1 LNLNFLVRELSSQA
15 LGVGQLSQLGLLD
28 IVDSHE
34 LVMLHLQLA
43 AELFECTQFGLGYL
57 VLVLRFTQRKFKL
70 HIFILK
76 FKYTLF
82 FV

>member
-1 LNLNFLVRELSSQA
+1 MNLNFLVRELSSQA
-15 LGVGQLSQLGLLD
+15 FYVGQLSQLGLLN

-43 AELFECTQFGLGYL
+43 AELFKCTEFGLGYL

-76 FKYTLF
+76 FKHTLLF
-82 FV
+82 L